1 MCYNMGELEK
11 FTLSEISQMQKATDD
26 DLVWQCIQDRQMHRD
41 RKEISSYQQVGG
53 RGLEW
58 LLN

>member
-1 MCYNMGELEK
+1 
-11 FTLSEISQMQKATDD
+11 
-26 DLVWQCIQDRQMHRD
+26 MHRD

-58 LLN
+58 LLNEYGVSFWGDGNFLELDNVVCLWIY